1 MKEIKENVIEVSET
15 DSQSKFKDDSD
26 DEEDLGRTEER
37 IDLKDVDVTSKASP
51 TKKGKPLVSA
61 EEVKEIRKS

>member
-15 DSQSKFKDDSD
+15 ESKFKDDSD

-51 TKKGKPLVSA
+51 SKKNKPLVSA